1 MDARFGT
8 AVAIFCI
15 VASVASAAPVT
26 EKVERFELD
35 WTAQRV
41 RYYGE
46 AKVSAEDG
54 AGAYDVAAKR
64 ARAEGG
70 VYARNAAA
78 SAGGAL
84 GDGAKIAAASSSTG
98 TTYYGDGSVRVYLE
112 APLADAFAK
121 ADAVSADAKANHTG
135 IVLQLSGNT
144 TPTGTYV
151 LVDESG
157 RELYAAGH
165 LGGRWLKRPSGSELA
180 PYVGDRAATVAAQ
193 VLAPGRLRIARAD
206 WDKELSQLL
215 PLLNAGAVA
224 LVLP

>member
-1 MDARFGT
+1 MDAHFGS

-15 VASVASAAPVT
+15 VASVANAAPVT

-35 WTAQRV
+35 WTTQRV

-54 AGAYDVAAKR
+54 ASGFDVAAKR

-70 VYARNAAA
+70 VYARDAAA

-84 GDGAKIAAASSSTG
+84 GDGAKMAAASSSTG

-112 APLADAFAK
+112 APLAEAFAR
-121 ADAVSADAKANHTG
+121 ADALAVSADATHTG
-135 IVLQLSGNT
+135 VVFQLSGKT

-165 LGGRWLKRPSGSELA
+165 LGGRWLRRPSGAELA

-193 VLAPGRLRIARAD
+193 VLAPGRLRIARTD
-206 WDKELSQLL
+206 WDKGLSQLL
-215 PLLNAGAVA
+215 PLLDAGAVA
-224 LVLP
+224 LALP